1 MGPARTRPS
10 HFLGAAAVVALCS
23 AAVALLD
30 HHFDLVNLT
39 MIYLLGVVIVA
50 ILLGRAPA
58 IFAAITSVAVFDF
71 VFVPPR
77 FTFEVDDT
85 QYLVAFSVMLLV
97 AVVTATLTSRLR
109 EQREEARVREARST
123 ALYRLGHDLAIRGDE
138 AEVVSSVVT
147 RLRDLF
153 GGRVAILMPDAAGD
167 LATSGGDAAILDT
180 QAERDAA
187 SWAYR
192 SGVPSGLASAIHT
205 NARGLFVPLVAGAKN
220 LGVLA
225 LRPEGEATGYDPARL
240 DLLRA
245 LASLSALAIARCRLA
260 EDSRAA
266 RVEVETERSRNALLQ
281 SVSHDLR
288 TPLASITGAA
298 TGLRD
303 GVATL
308 TEAAKH
314 DLADTI
320 AEEAERLNRLIGNI
334 LDMTRLDSGSLR
346 VRKEWHS
353 LEEVLGAA
361 LTRLEPQLGA
371 RSVRVAGVT
380 GLPLVPLDDVLFE
393 QVVRNL
399 IENAQK
405 YSPPETPIEIGAAVE
420 GAWLRLDVAD
430 RGPGVPSGE
439 ETRLFEKFYRAPN
452 AFGRPGAGLGLT
464 ICKGFVEA
472 HGGTL
477 TASPRDGGG
486 LVFTVRLP
494 LEGEPPVV
502 EAEDGSSRER
512 GPAR

>member
-10 HFLGAAAVVALCS
+10 RFLGAASVVALCS
-23 AAVALLD
+23 LAVALLD

-50 ILLGRAPA
+50 VTLGRAPA

-71 VFVPPR
+71 FFVPPR
-77 FTFEVDDT
+77 FTFEVEDT
-85 QYLVAFSVMLLV
+85 QYLVAFSVMLIV
-97 AVVTATLTSRLR
+97 AVVTATLTARLR
-109 EQREEARVREARST
+109 EQREEARIREARSN

-138 AEVVSSVVT
+138 TEVLASVVT
-147 RLRDLF
+147 RLRELF
-153 GGRVAILMPDAAGD
+153 GGRVAILMQEAGGG
-167 LATSGGDAAILDT
+167 LATAGGDPAILDT

-187 SWAYR
+187 SWAQR
-192 SGVPSGLASAIHT
+192 SGVPSGMASAMHT
-205 NARGLFVPLVAGAKN
+205 SAQGLFVPLVAGAKT

-225 LRPEGEATGYDPARL
+225 LRPEGDATGYDPARL

-260 EDSRAA
+260 DDSRAA
-266 RVEVETERSRNALLQ
+266 RIEVETERSRNALLQ

-303 GVATL
+303 GAAVL
-308 TEAAKH
+308 TDAAKH

-320 AEEAERLNRLIGNI
+320 AEEADRLNRLIGNI

-346 VRKEWHS
+346 VRKEWQS

-361 LTRLEPQLGA
+361 LTRLGPQLGTRA
-371 RSVRVAGVT
+371 VRVAGVA

-405 YSPPETPIEIGAAVE
+405 YSPADSPIEITAAVE

-430 RGPGVPSGE
+430 RGPGVPAGE
-439 ETRLFEKFYRAPN
+439 EGRLFDKFYRAPN

-477 TASPRDGGG
+477 AAAPRDGGG

-502 EAEDGSSRER
+502 ESEEA
-512 GPAR
+512 PAREGGPVR

>member
-10 HFLGAAAVVALCS
+10 HFIGAAVVIALCTLV
-23 AAVALLD
+23 AALLERQ
-30 HHFDLVNLT
+30 FDLANLT

-50 ILLGRAPA
+50 VLLGRAAA
-58 IFAAITSVAVFDF
+58 IFAAVAGVAVFDF

-77 FTFEVDDT
+77 YTFAVEDT
-85 QYLVAFSVMLLV
+85 QYLVTFSVMLLV
-97 AVVTATLTSRLR
+97 AVLTATLTARLR
-109 EQREEARVREARST
+109 EQREEARVQEARSA
-123 ALYRLGHDLAIRGDE
+123 ALYRLGHDLAIRGDD
-138 AEVVSSVVT
+138 AEVLASVVT

-153 GGRVAILMPDAAGD
+153 AERVAILMPDPDGR
-167 LATSGGDAAILDT
+167 LATACGDPSILDT

-187 SWAYR
+187 TWAHR
-192 SGVPSGLASAIHT
+192 SGVPTGMASAMHT
-205 NARGLFVPLVAGAKN
+205 NARGLFVPLLAGATI

-225 LRPEGEATGYDPARL
+225 LRAEGDATRYDPARF
-240 DLLRA
+240 DLLLA

-266 RVEVETERSRNALLQ
+266 RVEVEAERSRNALLQ

-303 GVATL
+303 GAATL
-308 TEAAKH
+308 TDEAKH

-320 AEEAERLNRLIGNI
+320 AEEADRLNRLIGNI

-346 VRKEWHS
+346 ARKEWHS

-361 LTRLEPQLGA
+361 LTRLEPRLGA
-371 RSVRVAGVT
+371 RPVRVNGVG

-399 IENAQK
+399 IENAEK
-405 YSPPETPIEIGAAVE
+405 YSPAGTPIEIRAAVD

-430 RGPGVPSGE
+430 RGPGVPAGE
-439 ETRLFEKFYRAPN
+439 EVRLFEKFYRAPN
-452 AFGRPGAGLGLT
+452 AFSRPGAGLGLT

-477 TASPRDGGG
+477 TAAPRDGGG

-502 EAEDGSSRER
+502 ESENGAAEGESPR
-512 GPAR
+512 